1 MQVRATRRAAAVHY
15 LLHVTAAVSRRG
27 AARGA
32 IGRGTVLERWANEAD
47 DVLPTR
53 LGRLRCVVGWV
64 SSFQEFDLKSRI
76 LFALLN
82 HHNIS
87 RTYFVMAGN
96 PALVLRSGKS
106 SGNGANVKIV
116 SIAGFT
122 SSCQRRLDCVVR

>member
-1 MQVRATRRAAAVHY
+1 MRATRRAAAVHY
-15 LLHVTAAVSRRG
+15 LLHVPAAVSRRG

-32 IGRGTVLERWANEAD
+32 IGRGTVSERWANEAD
-47 DVLPTR
+47 DVLPTQ

-64 SSFQEFDLKSRI
+64 SSFQESDLKSRI

-82 HHNIS
+82 HHNLS
-87 RTYFVMAGN
+87 RTYFVMADN

-106 SGNGANVKIV
+106 SVSGANVKII
-116 SIAGFT
+116 STTGFA

>member
-1 MQVRATRRAAAVHY
+1 MCATRQAIGVRRLIPFTV
-15 LLHVTAAVSRRG
+15 AVSRRG

-47 DVLPTR
+47 DVLQTL

-76 LFALLN
+76 LCALLN

-87 RTYFVMAGN
+87 KTYFVMADN
-96 PALVLRSGKS
+96 PALVLRSGRS
-106 SGNGANVKIV
+106 SGSGASVKII
-116 SIAGFT
+116 STTGFA